1 MKRLILYLALGGLFI
16 GSVCG
21 TRPKGRV
28 GIETAQGVNN
38 RC

>member
-1 MKRLILYLALGGLFI
+1 MKRLILYLALGSLII
-16 GSVCG
+16 GTAYG
-21 TRPKGRV
+21 TRSLGQV